1 MLLLFGWGGGTFRD
15 SEHRNCPLLY
25 TSAESTGKNLRGD
38 TIVWVYFLRKGNLYS
53 KTNLSL
59 VIWEEAAAEVKQE
72 PSNFG

>member
-1 MLLLFGWGGGTFRD
+1 M
-15 SEHRNCPLLY
+15 
-25 TSAESTGKNLRGD
+25 
-38 TIVWVYFLRKGNLYS
+38 IVWVYFLRKGNLYS